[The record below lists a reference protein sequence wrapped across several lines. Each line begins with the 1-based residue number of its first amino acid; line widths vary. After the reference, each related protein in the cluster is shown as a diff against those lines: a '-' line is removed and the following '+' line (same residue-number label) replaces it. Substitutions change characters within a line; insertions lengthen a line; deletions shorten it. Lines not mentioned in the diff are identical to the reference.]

1 MTVREPVLQ
10 VTLNAT
16 AFVSLRVERQL
27 AVDTGGRAERA
38 AGAPVAE
45 RPVEQHLT
53 DEAAVAELDPGEA
66 EAFRS
71 QPNMAQVATVRSRP
85 HGGLVA
91 LACAGMRSPV

>member
-38 AGAPVAE
+38 AGAPVAD
-45 RPVEQHLT
+45 LT

-91 LACAGMRSPV
+91 LPCAGMRSPV